1 MNHVEKIKSE
11 LAKKVLVLDGA
22 MGTMIQRHKLK
33 EEDYRGIRFKDFDYE
48 VKGNN
53 DLLSLTNPKLIENI
67 HKEYLEAGADLIETN
82 TFNANKIS
90 LADYHMES
98 IAYEINFESAK
109 IAKRAVVAFTEQ
121 NPEKAKFV
129 VGSMGPTNRTTS
141 MSPDVNDPGF
151 RAVTFDDMK
160 EAYYE
165 QADGLLDG
173 GADVFMVET
182 IFDTLNAKA
191 ALFAIEELFE
201 NKGIKLPVMVSGTIT
216 DASGRTLS
224 GQTLKAF
231 FNSVSHIDLLSIGL
245 NCALGAEQLR
255 QYIEELSKISKF
267 NVSAH
272 PNAGL
277 PNQFGEYDE
286 SAEEMGAILEGFMK
300 EGFVNIIGG
309 CCGTNPTHIKRIAEI
324 AEKYPPRKLPKIEI
338 LTRLSGLEHLTFAKE
353 SNFVNVGERTNVAGS
368 RKFLRL
374 IKEEKFDEALSVAR
388 NQVENGAQV
397 IDICMDEA
405 MLDSEA
411 SMVKF
416 LNLVASEPDISKL
429 PIMIDS
435 SKWSVIEAGLKCVQ
449 GKSVVNSIS
458 LKEGEEA
465 FISYAKLIRMYGAAT
480 VVMLFDEKGQA
491 DTYERKIEIAE
502 KSYKILTE
510 KVGFAPEDIIFDPNV
525 LAVAT
530 GIEEHNNYAVNFIKA
545 TKWIKENLPYAKVSG
560 GVSNLSF
567 SFRGNNTVREAMHS
581 AFLYHAI
588 NAGMDMAIVNPS
600 MLEIY
605 DNIPKDLLLLVEDV
619 VLNRRKDATERL
631 IVFAEKI
638 VATDK
643 KEEKKDE
650 WREKSVQ
657 ERLSYALVKGIT
669 DFIEE
674 DAEEARKHYDQ
685 SLKIVEQPLMDG
697 MNIVGDLFGSGKMFL
712 PQVVKSARVMKK
724 AVAYLM
730 PYIEEEKKL
739 SGNTSAAGKILMATV
754 KGDVHDIGKN
764 IVGVVLACNNYDI
777 IDLGVMVSAEKIID
791 AAIKENV
798 DVIGLSGLITPSL
811 EEMVHVAEEMKRR
824 NVNIPLMVGGA
835 TTSKIHTAVKIAPA
849 VEMPA
854 IHVKDASRSVAVV
867 SNLLS
872 ATLKQNFLKEV
883 IEEYRAIREQNAA
896 KKSGKTHIDLEQ
908 ARKNKVNIDWDRSL
922 ISKPTSIGNTILT
935 AYPLKEI
942 AEYIDWTFF
951 FHAWEI
957 NGKYPKIFDD
967 PVKGEEAKKL
977 YDDAQEMLKQIID
990 KKILTANAV
999 FGIYPANAIGDDIEI
1014 YSDDKRE
1021 KPVNVLHHL
1030 RNQQI
1035 KEEGEFNACL
1045 SDFIAPKNIGIDD
1058 YIGAFAVTCGIG
1070 VDEQVRKYEENNDDY
1085 SALMIKILADRLAEA
1100 FAELLHKKVR
1110 KEHWAYSPNE
1120 NLGVTELIREKY
1132 RGIRPAAGYPACPD
1146 HTEKQITFDL
1156 LEAEKNTQI
1165 KLTESFMMNPGASVS
1180 GLYFA
1185 HPESK
1190 YFNVQKI
1197 GKDQVE
1203 DFAKRKNMT
1212 VNEVEKWLASNLNY

>member
-11 LAKKVLVLDGA
+11 LEKRVLVLDGA

-90 LADYHMES
+90 LVDYHMES
-98 IAYEINFESAK
+98 LAYEINFESAK
-109 IAKRAVVAFTEQ
+109 IAKRAVETFTEQ

-165 QADGLLDG
+165 QAEGLLDG
-173 GADVFMVET
+173 GADALMVET

-201 NKGIKLPVMVSGTIT
+201 NKGVKLPVMVSGTLT

-224 GQTLKAF
+224 GQTLEAF
-231 FNSVSHIDLLSIGL
+231 YNSVSHIDLLSVGL
-245 NCALGAEQLR
+245 NCAFGAEQLR

-267 NVSAH
+267 HISAH

-286 SAEEMGAILEGFMK
+286 SAEEMGAIIEDYLK
-300 EGFVNIIGG
+300 NGFVNIIGG
-309 CCGTNPTHIKRIAEI
+309 CCGTNPTHIKVITEI
-324 AEKYPPRKLPKIEI
+324 AEKYPPRKLPQIEP
-338 LTRLSGLEHLTFAKE
+338 LTCLSGLEPLTFSKE

-411 SMVKF
+411 SMTNF

-435 SKWSVIEAGLKCVQ
+435 SRWSVIEAGLKCVQ

-465 FISYAKLIRMYGAAT
+465 FIRYAKLIHRYGAAT

-510 KVGFAPEDIIFDPNV
+510 KVGFSPEDIIIDPNV

-530 GIEEHNNYAVNFIKA
+530 GIEEHNNYAVNYIKA
-545 TKWIKENLPYAKVSG
+545 TKWIKENLPHAKVSG

-588 NAGMDMAIVNPS
+588 NAGMDMGIVNPG
-600 MLEIY
+600 MLEVY
-605 DNIPKDLLLLVEDV
+605 DDIPKDLLQLVEDV
-619 VLNRRKDATERL
+619 VLNKRKDATERL
-631 IVFAEKI
+631 IAFAEKI
-638 VATDK
+638 IDSDK
-643 KEEKKDE
+643 KEDKKDE

-657 ERLSYALVKGIT
+657 ERLTHAMVKGIT

-685 SLKIVEQPLMDG
+685 SLTVIEEPLMDG

-730 PYIEEEKKL
+730 PYIEEEKRL

-764 IVGVVLACNNYDI
+764 IVGVVLACNNYEI
-777 IDLGVMVSAEKIID
+777 IDLGVMVPAEKIID

-798 DVIGLSGLITPSL
+798 DIIGLSGLITPSL
-811 EEMVHVAEEMKRR
+811 EEMVHVAEEMQRR

-835 TTSKIHTAVKIAPA
+835 TTSKIHTAVKITPA
-849 VEMPA
+849 VEVPA
-854 IHVKDASRSVAVV
+854 IHVKDASKSVGVV
-867 SNLLS
+867 RNLLS
-872 ATLKQNFLKEV
+872 ATLKQDFLKGV
-883 IEEYRAIREQNAA
+883 TEEYNLLREQNLA

-942 AEYIDWTFF
+942 AKYIDWTFF

-967 PVKGEEAKKL
+967 PVKGEEAKKI
-977 YDDAQEMLKQIID
+977 YDDAQKMLKQIVD
-990 KKILTANAV
+990 NKMLTANAV
-999 FGIYPANAIGDDIEI
+999 FGLYPANTVGDDIEI
-1014 YSDDKRE
+1014 YSDEKRE

-1045 SDFIAPKNIGIDD
+1045 SDFIAPKDSGIND
-1058 YIGAFAVTCGIG
+1058 YIGAFAVTCGLGI
-1070 VDEQVRKYEENNDDY
+1070 EEHVRKFEENHDDY
-1085 SALMIKILADRLAEA
+1085 SAIMIKILADRLAEA

-1110 KEHWAYSPNE
+1110 KDHWAYSPNE

-1132 RGIRPAAGYPACPD
+1132 RGIRPAPGYPACPD
-1146 HTEKQITFDL
+1146 HTEKQIIFDL
-1156 LEAEKNTQI
+1156 LDAEKGAQI
-1165 KLTESFMMNPGASVS
+1165 KLTESFMMYPGASVS

-1197 GKDQVE
+1197 SKDQVE
-1203 DFAKRKNMT
+1203 DYANRKNMT
-1212 VNEVEKWLASNLNY
+1212 VEEVEKWLASNLNY

>member
-1 MNHVEKIKSE
+1 MNHVERIKAE
-11 LAKKVLVLDGA
+11 LAKRVLVLDGA

-33 EEDYRGIRFKDFDYE
+33 EEDYRGIRFKDYDYD

-53 DLLSLTNPKLIENI
+53 DLLSITNPKLIENI

-90 LADYHMES
+90 LADYHMEGL
-98 IAYEINFESAK
+98 AYEINLESAK
-109 IAKRAVVAFTEQ
+109 IAKKAVAEFMEQ
-121 NPEKAKFV
+121 NPEKGKFV
-129 VGSMGPTNRTTS
+129 VGSIGPTNRTTS

-151 RAVTFDDMK
+151 RAVSFDDMRK
-160 EAYYE
+160 AYYE
-165 QADGLLDG
+165 QAEGLLDG
-173 GADVFMVET
+173 GADVLMIET

-201 NKGIKLPVMVSGTIT
+201 NKGITLPIMISGTIT

-224 GQTLKAF
+224 GQTLEAF
-231 FNSVSHIDLLSIGL
+231 FNSLSHVDLLSFGL

-255 QYIEELSKISKF
+255 QYIEELSRISKF
-267 NVSAH
+267 HVSAH

-277 PNQFGEYDE
+277 PNQFGEYDQ
-286 SAEEMGAILEGFMK
+286 SAQQMADILEAYLK
-300 EGFVNIIGG
+300 DGFVNIVGG
-309 CCGTNPTHIKRIAEI
+309 CCGTNPTHIKKIADV
-324 AEKYPPRKLPKIEI
+324 AEKYPPRKLPEIEP
-338 LTRLSGLEHLTFAKE
+338 LTRLSGLEALTVSKE

-374 IKEEKFDEALSVAR
+374 IKEEKFDEALSIAR

-397 IDICMDEA
+397 IDVCMDEA

-411 SMVKF
+411 SMTNF
-416 LNLVASEPDISKL
+416 LNLLASEPDISKL

-458 LKEGEEA
+458 LKEGEDA
-465 FISYAKLIRMYGAAT
+465 FILYAKLIQRYGAAT

-530 GIEEHNNYAVNFIKA
+530 GIEEHNDYALNFIKA
-545 TKWIKENLPYAKVSG
+545 TKWIKENLPHAKISG

-581 AFLYHAI
+581 AFLFHAI
-588 NAGMDMAIVNPS
+588 NEGMDMGIVNPG
-600 MLEIY
+600 MLEVY
-605 DNIPKDLLLLVEDV
+605 DDIPKDLLQLVEDV

-631 IVFAEKI
+631 IAFAEKI

-650 WREKSVQ
+650 WREKPVQ

-669 DFIEE
+669 DFIDE
-674 DAEEARKHYDQ
+674 DVEEARKHYNQ
-685 SLKIVEQPLMDG
+685 SLEIIEQPLMDG

-724 AVAYLM
+724 AVAYLL
-730 PYIEEEKKL
+730 PFIEEEKRL

-764 IVGVVLACNNYDI
+764 IVGVVLACNNYEI
-777 IDLGVMVSAEKIID
+777 IDLGVMVPAEKIID
-791 AAIKENV
+791 TAIKENV
-798 DVIGLSGLITPSL
+798 DIIGLSGLITPSL

-835 TTSKIHTAVKIAPA
+835 TTSKIHTAVKIAP
-849 VEMPA
+849 ELDIPA
-854 IHVKDASRSVAVV
+854 IHVKDASKSVGVV
-867 SNLLS
+867 RNLLS
-872 ATLKQNFLKEV
+872 VTLKQGYLKEI
-883 IEEYRAIREQNAA
+883 IEDYRVIREKNLARQA
-896 KKSGKTHIDLEQ
+896 GETHIDIEQ
-908 ARKNKVNIDWDRSL
+908 ARKNKIKINWQKADLATPKVV
-922 ISKPTSIGNTILT
+922 GNTVLT
-935 AYPLKEI
+935 DYSLKEI

-967 PVKGEEAKKL
+967 PIKGEEAKKL
-977 YDDAQEMLKQIID
+977 YDDAQNMLEQIINN
-990 KKILTANAV
+990 KMLTANAV
-999 FGIYPANAIGDDIEI
+999 LGIYPANSIGDDIEV
-1014 YSDDKRE
+1014 YENEKRE
-1021 KPVNVLHHL
+1021 KAVEILHHL
-1030 RNQQI
+1030 RNQQL
-1035 KEEGEFNACL
+1035 KEEESNVCL
-1045 SDFIAPKNIGIDD
+1045 SDFIAPKETAVKD

-1070 VDEQVRKYEENNDDY
+1070 IEEHVKRFEDNNDDY
-1085 SALMIKILADRLAEA
+1085 SAIMLKILADRLAEA
-1100 FAELLHKKVR
+1100 FAELLHHQVR
-1110 KEHWAYSPNE
+1110 KQYWGYAPNE
-1120 NLGVTELIREKY
+1120 NLNTTELIREKY
-1132 RGIRPAAGYPACPD
+1132 EGIRPAAGYPACPD
-1146 HTEKQITFDL
+1146 HTEKETIFRL
-1156 LEAEKNTQI
+1156 LDAEKNTQI

-1185 HPESK
+1185 HPDSK
-1190 YFNVQKI
+1190 YFSIQKI

-1203 DFAKRKNMT
+1203 NYASRKNLK
-1212 VNEVEKWLASNLNY
+1212 VAEVEKWLATNLNY